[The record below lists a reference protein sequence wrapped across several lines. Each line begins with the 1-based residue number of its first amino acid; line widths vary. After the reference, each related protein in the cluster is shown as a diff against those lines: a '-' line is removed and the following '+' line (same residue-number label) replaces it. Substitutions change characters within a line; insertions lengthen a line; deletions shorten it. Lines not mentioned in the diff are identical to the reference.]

1 MHIYEFQKG
10 SNFEQLQHRG
20 QLVSLLYTML
30 IPGDPK
36 PKAPANLPSRES
48 TKSYW
53 LRNPTPFLQHHRTT
67 PSLPTIAQ
75 VVIIGSGISGAFAA
89 RELLEDDSGGG
100 IVNSVLML
108 EAREACWGATGR
120 VCC

>member
-1 MHIYEFQKG
+1 MPEGFKSQIASVSG
-10 SNFEQLQHRG
+10 SAT
-20 QLVSLLYTML
+20 LLYIML

-36 PKAPANLPSRES
+36 PNAPAHLPSRES

-53 LRNPTPFLQHHRTT
+53 LRNPTAFLQHHRTT
-67 PSLPTIAQ
+67 PSLPPFAQ
-75 VVIIGSGISGAFAA
+75 VIIIGSGISGAFAA
-89 RELLEDDSGGG
+89 RELLGDDSRG

-120 VCC
+120 VCR